1 MTDKK
6 NILIITILFIL
17 ISIFFYL
24 KTGNFLIDFSRES
37 YIPYQLKE
45 NKTLIKDI
53 FLIYGAFGYII
64 NSILYSIKINLNLLI
79 IEAHI
84 ISYLICILF
93 YFILNKFFAKK
104 LSCVLTIIFLLTS
117 IFSNSTFSFVLPYS
131 YSTLWGVF
139 GAYLALFSLLYSK
152 NKLLFLSLGLIF
164 VSKIEYFIPI
174 FLISIFYLIYRKE
187 KLTKDWLFILI
198 FPSFC
203 LIYFL
208 INKIEFID
216 IQKNFFYIKEM
227 LKSNSLSY
235 LYKGLGCYFNFD
247 YFKYNL
253 LLTIKTFFIFLISF
267 ILYKFKKPIC
277 SYIALIILLCFIN
290 TNFAFNLAG
299 FLAIILTILN
309 IRKKTITKEEILLF
323 AFSITLCSKSIFATN
338 SLNYANFGYCLIIY
352 YIYLQIQ
359 KNIDKK
365 WLINSLILFFI
376 LNFMGN
382 LGYFLTNKK
391 EKFKTVI
398 GNLYINKNEIKLFK
412 STNKFIEKNIK
423 QNETFIVLPEGQI
436 FNLIHKKPYNYY
448 NSTFTPL
455 DFETFKEENMI
466 KNLQKNKTDYIIFYP
481 RNTQDYGKNT
491 ICYDYAVDFCK
502 YIIDNYRQV
511 ANIKDGNNVLIFKIK
526 K

>member
-1 MTDKK
+1 MRDKK
-6 NILIITILFIL
+6 NIIIITILFVL
-17 ISIFFYL
+17 LSIFFYS
-24 KTGNFLIDFSRES
+24 KTGNILIDFSRET

-45 NKTLIKDI
+45 NKILIKDI

-64 NSILYSIKINLNLLI
+64 NSIIYSIKTNINLLI

-84 ISYLICILF
+84 ISYFICILF

-104 LSCVLTIIFLLTS
+104 LSCTLTIIFIITS

-131 YSTLWGVF
+131 YSTLWAIF
-139 GAYLALFSLLYSK
+139 GAYLSLFSLLYSK
-152 NKLLFLSLGLIF
+152 NKLLFLSLGLIS

-187 KLTKDWLFILI
+187 KFSKDWLFFLI
-198 FPSFC
+198 FPGFC

-216 IQKNFFYIKEM
+216 LQKNCFYIKEM
-227 LKSNSLSY
+227 LKTNSLSH

-253 LLTIKTFFIFLISF
+253 FLTIKTCLIFSLSY

-290 TNFAFNLAG
+290 TNFALNLIG
-299 FLAIILTILN
+299 FFAIIITILN
-309 IRKKTITKEEILLF
+309 IKKNNITKEEILLF
-323 AFSITLCSKSIFATN
+323 SFGIILCSKSIFALN
-338 SLNYANFGYCLIIY
+338 SLNYANFGYCLIVFY
-352 YIYLQIQ
+352 VYLQMQ
-359 KNIDKK
+359 KYIDKK

-391 EKFKTVI
+391 EKFKTNI
-398 GNLYINKNEIKLFK
+398 GNLYINKKEINLFK
-412 STNKFIEKNIK
+412 STNDFIQKNIK
-423 QNETFIVLPEGQI
+423 QNETFMVVPEGQI
-436 FNLIHKKPYNYY
+436 FNLIHKKTYQFY

-455 DFETFKEENMI
+455 DFETFKEENII
-466 KNLQKNKTDYIIFYP
+466 KNLKKNKTDYIIFYP

-491 ICYDYAVDFCK
+491 ICYDYAVDFCE
-502 YIIDNYRQV
+502 YIIDNYKQV